1 MAGEMQGEMGDAGG
15 GKVGGTQKLM
25 GGGGY
30 GGCEAFRRNRPQFR

>member
-1 MAGEMQGEMGDAGG
+1 MAGEMQGEK

-30 GGCEAFRRNRPQFR
+30 GGCEACRRNRPQFR